1 LLRLLFWSFC
11 DVLCIT
17 LSVPTVLMVAALAQG
32 DRGIELVETNSA
44 LPKETEP
51 TQKYFSGN
59 FAVPLPKKK

>member
-1 LLRLLFWSFC
+1 M
-11 DVLCIT
+11 LCIT